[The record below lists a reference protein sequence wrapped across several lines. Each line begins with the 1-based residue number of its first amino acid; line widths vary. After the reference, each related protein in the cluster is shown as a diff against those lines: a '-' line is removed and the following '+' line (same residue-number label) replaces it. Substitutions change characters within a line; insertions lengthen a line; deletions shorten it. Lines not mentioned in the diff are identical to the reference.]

1 VEFATALFFFKR
13 RPNKVKLNLAVLI
26 LSVLAANVAMAATS
40 RTKSDPS
47 NSSLSSLAG
56 HSPVST
62 QVWLEQSQQRL
73 NVDSNGVI
81 LKGYDVVAYFSQH
94 KAIQGSPKYK
104 TSHGGATYYF
114 SSAANL
120 AAFKANPSKYAPEFG
135 GYCANSVRSKKLVD
149 SDPTAF
155 FVTNGKLYVC
165 SSHADVEQFRSHEK
179 ENLRKAYENWS
190 GAWWIHGNG
199 S

>member
-1 VEFATALFFFKR
+1 
-13 RPNKVKLNLAVLI
+13 VKLNLAVLI

-135 GYCANSVRSKKLVD
+135 GYCANSVKSKKLVD

-165 SSHADVEQFRSHEK
+165 SSHDDVKQFRSSEK
-179 ENLRKAYENWS
+179 ENLRKAYQNWQ
-190 GAWWIHGNG
+190 GAWWIHGN
-199 S
+199 SS

>member
-1 VEFATALFFFKR
+1 MLLIGELADSFK
-13 RPNKVKLNLAVLI
+13 
-26 LSVLAANVAMAATS
+26 
-40 RTKSDPS
+40 
-47 NSSLSSLAG
+47 
-56 HSPVST
+56 H
-62 QVWLEQSQQRL
+62 RL

-94 KAIQGSPKYK
+94 KAIKGSPKYQ

-120 AAFKANPSKYAPEFG
+120 AAFKPNPSKYVPQFG
-135 GYCANSVRSKKLVD
+135 GCCANGVKSKRLLD

-155 FVTNGKLYVC
+155 FVTKGKFYV
-165 SSHADVEQFRSHEK
+165 SASHAVEEQFRSNEK

-190 GAWWIHGNG
+190 GAWWAHGNA

>member
-1 VEFATALFFFKR
+1 
-13 RPNKVKLNLAVLI
+13 VKLNRAVLI
-26 LSVLAANVAMAATS
+26 LSVLAANVALGATS
-40 RTKSDPS
+40 PTKSDPP
-47 NSSLSSLAG
+47 NSSLSSLER

-62 QVWLEQSQQRL
+62 QVRLEQSQQRL
-73 NVDSNGVI
+73 NVDRKGVI

-94 KAIQGSPKYK
+94 KAIKGSPKYQ
-104 TSHGGATYYF
+104 TSYGGATYYF
-114 SSAANL
+114 SSAANV
-120 AAFKANPSKYAPEFG
+120 AAFKASPTKYVPQFG
-135 GYCANSVRSKKLVD
+135 GYCANSVKSKKLVD

-165 SSHADVEQFRSHEK
+165 DSPAAVEQFRSNEK

-190 GAWWIHGNG
+190 GAWWTHGNG

>member
-1 VEFATALFFFKR
+1 
-13 RPNKVKLNLAVLI
+13 VKLHRAVLI
-26 LSVLAANVAMAATS
+26 LSVLAANVALGATS

-56 HSPVST
+56 RSPIST
-62 QVWLEQSQQRL
+62 QVRLEQRQQRL

-94 KAIQGSPKYK
+94 KAIKGSPKYQ

-114 SSAANL
+114 SSPANL
-120 AAFKANPSKYAPEFG
+120 AAFKANPSKYAPQFG
-135 GYCANSVRSKKLVD
+135 GYCANSVKSKKLVD

-165 SSHADVEQFRSHEK
+165 SSHADVEQFRSNEK

-190 GAWWIHGNG
+190 GAWWAHGNG

>member
-1 VEFATALFFFKR
+1 
-13 RPNKVKLNLAVLI
+13 
-26 LSVLAANVAMAATS
+26 
-40 RTKSDPS
+40 
-47 NSSLSSLAG
+47 
-56 HSPVST
+56 
-62 QVWLEQSQQRL
+62 
-73 NVDSNGVI
+73 VI
-81 LKGYDVVAYFSQH
+81 LKGYDAVAYFSQH
-94 KAIQGSPKYK
+94 KAIKGSPKYQ